1 MTLMGSM
8 KAIVYKHYGPPEV
21 LQFTDVD
28 KPAPG
33 AREVLIRIHA
43 ATVASEDCTFR
54 KGRPLIARTATGLT
68 RPKAAIL
75 GSSLAGEIAAVGKD
89 VKRFS
94 VGDAVFAASDD
105 DFGAHAEFIC
115 LPDDG
120 ALALKPVNLSYA
132 EAASVCGGGLTALP
146 FLRDAGKIQRGH
158 KVLINGASGSV
169 GTAAIQLARHFG
181 AEVTG
186 VCSTANLD
194 LVKSLGADRV
204 IDYTAEDFTKGGETY
219 DIVFDAVGKSTFSGC
234 KGLLKPGGCYLSTV
248 LTAGILLQML
258 WTSVFGSRRAMIT
271 LAGLRPAGD
280 KARDLVFLKELAEA
294 GAFKPIIDRTYS
306 LEQIIEAHRYV
317 DQGHKKGNV
326 VVLPGHADTG

>member
-8 KAIVYKHYGPPEV
+8 KAIVYKQYGPPEV

-28 KPAPG
+28 KPVPG
-33 AREVLIRIHA
+33 DSDVLIRIHA

-54 KGRPLIARTATGLT
+54 KGHPLIARAATGFT

-75 GSSLAGEIAAVGKD
+75 GSNLAGEIAAVGKD
-89 VKRFS
+89 VTRFN

-105 DFGAHAEFIC
+105 DFGAYAEYIC

-120 ALALKPVNLSYA
+120 ALALKPVNLGYA

-169 GTAAIQLARHFG
+169 GTAAVQLARYFG

-186 VCSTANLD
+186 VCSTANLE

-204 IDYTAEDFTKGGETY
+204 IDYTAEDFTRGGETC
-219 DIVFDAVGKSTFSGC
+219 DIVFDTVGKSTFASC
-234 KGLLKPGGCYLSTV
+234 KGLLKPDGCYLSTV

-258 WTSVFGSRRAMIT
+258 WTSVIGSKRAMIMF
-271 LAGLRPAGD
+271 AGLRPAGE
-280 KARDLVFLKELAEA
+280 KARDLVLLKELAEA
-294 GAFKPIIDRTYS
+294 GVFKPVIDRTCA
-306 LEQIIEAHRYV
+306 LQQMVEAHRYV
-317 DQGHKKGNV
+317 DAGHKKGNV
-326 VVLPGHADTG
+326 VVTMG